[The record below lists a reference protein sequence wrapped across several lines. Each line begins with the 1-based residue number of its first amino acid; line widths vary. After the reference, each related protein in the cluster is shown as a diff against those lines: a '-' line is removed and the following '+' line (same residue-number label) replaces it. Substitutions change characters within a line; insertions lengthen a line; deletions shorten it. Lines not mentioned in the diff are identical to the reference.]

1 MLSSELR
8 RRYHDNKTN
17 GWDVLECQPL
27 QTQSKKKLQKL
38 QPPRF
43 ITHTP
48 LSSSHGQGM
57 SQNSKIFAEYKRG

>member
-27 QTQSKKKLQKL
+27 QIQSRKKLQKS
-38 QPPRF
+38 QPQGF

-48 LSSSHGQGM
+48 FSSSHGQGM
-57 SQNSKIFAEYKRG
+57 SQNSKIFAEYDRW